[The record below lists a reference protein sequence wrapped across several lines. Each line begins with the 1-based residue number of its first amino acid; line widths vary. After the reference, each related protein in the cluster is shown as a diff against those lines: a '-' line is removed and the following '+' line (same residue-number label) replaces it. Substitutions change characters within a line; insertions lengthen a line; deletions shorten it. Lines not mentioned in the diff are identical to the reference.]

1 MPTHLACLDQRPILT
16 PTAPHYHPS
25 EIILGH
31 ALAALRDE
39 FPRESYS
46 IITKCAKYGA
56 MVDHHVYDPEVV
68 KASVERSLRRL
79 QTDYIDV
86 MCGYSTGHT

>member
-1 MPTHLACLDQRPILT
+1 MLT
-16 PTAPHYHPS
+16 TAPHYHPS

-31 ALAALRDE
+31 ALAALPE

-56 MVDHHVYDPEVV
+56 RVDEHVYEPDVV
-68 KASVERSLRRL
+68 RRSVERSLRRL
-79 QTDYIDV
+79 QTDYLDV
-86 MCGYSTGHT
+86 VCESP